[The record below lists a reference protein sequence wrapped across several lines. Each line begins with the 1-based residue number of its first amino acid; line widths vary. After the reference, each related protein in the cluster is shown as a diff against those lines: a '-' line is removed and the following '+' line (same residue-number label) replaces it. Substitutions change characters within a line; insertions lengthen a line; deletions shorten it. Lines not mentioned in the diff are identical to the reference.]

1 MRRLRQRSLEECQY
15 VKALKPIKDKEGN
28 TIEVFAEAV
37 TIKAEI
43 WPAASKLQTELYG
56 LRVINIQNMLY
67 SGSESIQ
74 EGDRVTFEENIYKVI
89 SAKGKCPRIIEIE
102 KVI

>member
-28 TIEVFAEAV
+28 AIEVFAEAV

-43 WPAASKLQTELYG
+43 WPATSKLQIELYG
-56 LRVINIQNMLY
+56 LRVTRIQNMLY
-67 SGSESIQ
+67 SGSENVQ
-74 EGDRVTFEENIYKVI
+74 EGDRVTFNGDDYKVI
-89 SAKGKCPRIIEIE
+89 SAKGKCPKIIEIE

>member
-28 TIEVFAEAV
+28 TLEVFAEAV

-43 WPAASKLQTELYG
+43 WPATSKLQSELYG
-56 LRVINIQNMLY
+56 LRIIRIQNMLY
-67 SGSESIQ
+67 SGSENIQ
-74 EGDRVTFEENIYKVI
+74 EGDRVTYDNETYKVI